1 MKTPTLEDLQ
11 TMSEGEFQGIIQQA
25 IEELDA
31 EEQPENFEELELI
44 AFIGGYG
51 GELYRAIREQGI
63 KTVDELLEARKK
75 DPALTRKI
83 AHLAITRAYP
93 SYSKKGDA

>member
-63 KTVDELLEARKK
+63 KTVDELLEARK
-75 DPALTRKI
+75 R
-83 AHLAITRAYP
+83 P
-93 SYSKKGDA
+93 STYSKNCTLGYHKSLPII

>member
-63 KTVDELLEARKK
+63 KTSACQSFSRSVVPSQYLL
-75 DPALTRKI
+75 L
-83 AHLAITRAYP
+83 
-93 SYSKKGDA
+93 S